1 MDHFK
6 LSYLVFSRNMTL
18 DSDKCFTINRE
29 HSWEEELVVGELLE
43 LQRKGLVKAMD
54 HGAYTR
60 IVQHDIDV
68 QVC

>member
-1 MDHFK
+1 
-6 LSYLVFSRNMTL
+6 MTL